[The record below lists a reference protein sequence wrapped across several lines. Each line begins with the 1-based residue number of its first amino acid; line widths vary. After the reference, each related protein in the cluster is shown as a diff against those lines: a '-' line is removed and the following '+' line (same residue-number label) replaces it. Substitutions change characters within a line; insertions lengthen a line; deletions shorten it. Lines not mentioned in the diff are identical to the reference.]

1 MMNRKLKRALGTLG
15 VMSLLGVA
23 VAVPQICGSN
33 AIFSQNVEAIS
44 AGESFWN
51 TLLWHKMWTECKVE
65 KTRQTTVSTG
75 TLNYG
80 FSAAKY
86 GNLNYS
92 GTPYSSTTTTI
103 TYENGRKSYCY
114 DGMSLCSSNDCR

>member
-1 MMNRKLKRALGTLG
+1 MNRKFKRAIGALGA
-15 VMSLLGVA
+15 VALLGVA
-23 VAVPQICGSN
+23 VAIPQLRGAD

-51 TLLWHKMWTECKVE
+51 TFLWHKVWTECKVE
-65 KTRQTTVSTG
+65 KTRQTTVSSG

-80 FSAAKY
+80 LSTIKY

-92 GTPYSSTTTTI
+92 GTPYSSTTTTV

-114 DGMSLCSSNDCR
+114 DGRSLCASNDCR